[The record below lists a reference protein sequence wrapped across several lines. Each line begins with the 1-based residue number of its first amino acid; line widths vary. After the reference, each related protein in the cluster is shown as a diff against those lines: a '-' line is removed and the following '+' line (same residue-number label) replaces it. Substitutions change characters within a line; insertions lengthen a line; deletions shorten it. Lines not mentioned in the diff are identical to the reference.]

1 MNAIIKTQKVADAIV
16 SHLERLILEGAL
28 RPAEKLAGEREL
40 AQRFDVSRPSLR
52 EAIEQLTT
60 RGLLRVTRNGTYVAE
75 FLSPLM
81 QPLAS
86 LLANNPRAAADY
98 FEFRQCV
105 EEQAARVAAINAT
118 SIDKKAIE
126 ARIKAMQDAQKS
138 SDPTEEA
145 QADVDFH
152 VTIYE
157 AGHNVVILHVMRA
170 LGELL
175 RNNIFYNRITLF
187 ERAGVRERLL
197 EQHVT
202 IADAIIAGDADAA
215 EEAAREH
222 ISYTF
227 AQVEDIQRD
236 SRRLEVSL
244 LRVGRNDLLAG

>member
-16 SHLERLILEGAL
+16 THLEKLILEGAL
-28 RPAEKLAGEREL
+28 RPGEKLTGEREL

-52 EAIEQLTT
+52 EAIEQLTE
-60 RGLLRVTRNGTYVAE
+60 RGLLRVTRSGTFVAE

-86 LLANNPRAAADY
+86 LLTNNPRAAADY
-98 FEFRQCV
+98 FEFRQAV
-105 EEQAARVAAINAT
+105 EEQAARLAAQNAT
-118 SIDKKAIE
+118 PIDKQALKM
-126 ARIKAMQDAQKS
+126 RIKQMRDAQKVG
-138 SDPTEEA
+138 DQAVEA

-152 VTIYE
+152 MALYE

-175 RNNIFYNRITLF
+175 RNNIFYNRQTLY

-197 EQHVT
+197 EQHAA
-202 IADAIIAGDADAA
+202 IAEAIIEGDADKA
-215 EEAAREH
+215 EKAAREH

-227 AQVEDIQRD
+227 GEVEDLQRD
-236 SRRLEVSL
+236 TRRLEVSL
-244 LRVGRNDLLAG
+244 LRVGRADLLAG